1 MKYETTFENNYIKT
15 KTEIVY
21 DNNDPEYFLPMT
33 VNGIIIETDGFEALT
48 INSSEN
54 YSKDQLKIFDYDL
67 VKGFYKLKNYYLKTI
82 IPISIIEKNNGRD
95 FLENMI
101 VEIIDKENNT
111 IRKIKIFD
119 NEIVVKRSD
128 LLEAFDELYETIK
141 EKYIFKICVFC
152 KKSSWNP
159 YSGNDF
165 YNHLCFREFAKNYY
179 KIDRNNKIE
188 IVKLMEENNR
198 KYKSTYLTYF
208 CNEYENK

>member
-1 MKYETTFENNYIKT
+1 MKYETTFENNHIKT

-21 DNNDPEYFLPMT
+21 DNNDQEYFLPMI

-67 VKGFYKLKNYYLKTI
+67 VKGFYKLKNYYLKAI
-82 IPISIIEKNNGRD
+82 IPISIIEKNNGRYFFD
-95 FLENMI
+95 NMI

-128 LLEAFDELYETIK
+128 LLEAFDELYENIN
-141 EKYIFKICVFC
+141 EKYT
-152 KKSSWNP
+152 
-159 YSGNDF
+159 
-165 YNHLCFREFAKNYY
+165 
-179 KIDRNNKIE
+179 RN
-188 IVKLMEENNR
+188 
-198 KYKSTYLTYF
+198 F
-208 CNEYENK
+208 F